1 MALKFKL
8 KSKDEAPAELQP
20 LYVERDGAWVLD
32 VEGAV
37 EKARLDEART
47 ASAALLK
54 ERATLV
60 RGERRRGCGGEWAA
74 PGGAG
79 LGKNPFRK
87 ESWNLTEQMKLM
99 KTDPPLAARTRKT
112 KAEN

>member
-8 KSKDEAPAELQP
+8 KSKDEAPAELQG

-60 RGERRRGCGGEWAA
+60 RGERRRGCGGEWGGCAW
-74 PGGAG
+74 GRGAG
-79 LGKNPFRK
+79 EEPVPEGEL
-87 ESWNLTEQMKLM
+87 ESDRADEVDEDGSAFGGE
-99 KTDPPLAARTRKT
+99 DP
-112 KAEN
+112 